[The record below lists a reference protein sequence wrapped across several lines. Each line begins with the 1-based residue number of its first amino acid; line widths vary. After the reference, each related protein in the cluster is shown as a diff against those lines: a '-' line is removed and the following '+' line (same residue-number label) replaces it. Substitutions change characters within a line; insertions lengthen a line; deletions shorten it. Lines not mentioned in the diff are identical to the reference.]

1 MCCVKLLEIIE
12 LMLHSCHGLVCAGL
26 LELGLSLSHT
36 RAQGSVCVSFEPWPL
51 TALPCAVLWE
61 LDQSSVQLW
70 EACGR
75 EEAVVWWVS
84 ASWIVPFRWPLALFS
99 SLTHLDPC
107 GPVRWVCVR
116 GRKARVPPFLVHLF
130 CSCIVHC
137 CECDCQERQ
146 WMVSQYLIN
155 TVVTLQRNAFG
166 MYSHVSVL
174 WFVVFR
180 RNTVPF
186 VIPCTRSCEIEI
198 EIFHCDSRTGL
209 ARYQTVKTF
218 AKRLL

>member
-1 MCCVKLLEIIE
+1 MGWFV
-12 LMLHSCHGLVCAGL
+12 LVYL
-26 LELGLSLSHT
+26 NSISLSPTHT
-36 RAQGSVCVSFEPWPL
+36 LRGQCASPL
-51 TALPCAVLWE
+51 SSGPSLPSHAVLWE

-116 GRKARVPPFLVHLF
+116 GRKARVPLFLVHLF

-137 CECDCQERQ
+137 CECDCQDRQ

-155 TVVTLQRNAFG
+155 TVVTLQRNVCSFE
-166 MYSHVSVL
+166 H
-174 WFVVFR
+174 WDVFR
-180 RNTVPF
+180 CV
-186 VIPCTRSCEIEI
+186 CTLIC
-198 EIFHCDSRTGL
+198 C
-209 ARYQTVKTF
+209 V
-218 AKRLL
+218 

>member
-1 MCCVKLLEIIE
+1 MYSIQWMCCVKLLEIIE

-107 GPVRWVCVR
+107 GPVRWVCVW
-116 GRKARVPPFLVHLF
+116 GGGKLAFLRFWSICSAVALF
-130 CSCIVHC
+130 IA
-137 CECDCQERQ
+137 
-146 WMVSQYLIN
+146 VS
-155 TVVTLQRNAFG
+155 A
-166 MYSHVSVL
+166 
-174 WFVVFR
+174 
-180 RNTVPF
+180 
-186 VIPCTRSCEIEI
+186 
-198 EIFHCDSRTGL
+198 
-209 ARYQTVKTF
+209 TVK
-218 AKRLL
+218 RGSEW